1 MNEKSKMIVRQTV
14 CLTEELERELA
25 DAAERT
31 DLAKQD
37 VIRLTMR
44 IGLTHLRRVK
54 YDLAACILNES
65 ARLKK

>member
-37 VIRLTMR
+37 VIRLCLR
-44 IGLTHLRRVK
+44 IGLEHLRRVK
-54 YDLAACILNES
+54 YDLAACVLEKS
-65 ARLKK
+65 GK

>member
-37 VIRLTMR
+37 VIRLCLK

-54 YDLAACILNES
+54 YDLAACVLEKS
-65 ARLKK
+65 GK

>member
-54 YDLAACILNES
+54 YDLAACVLEKS
-65 ARLKK
+65 EK

>member
-37 VIRLTMR
+37 VIRLCLR
-44 IGLTHLRRVK
+44 IGLVHLKHVK
-54 YDLAACILNES
+54 YDLAACVLNES
-65 ARLKK
+65 QKRR